1 MSGTASVSNTFANQ
15 SGPIPLSQLDANFT
29 SLVDYA
35 NDPTNRNNYAADTGV
50 ASTYTVALSPAV
62 AGYTA
67 GLFITFKPGNT
78 NTSSSSINVNN
89 LGAKAIVSGRG
100 NNMASGEIVAGKP
113 LSIVYDGTAFVTPTG
128 FSAADQSAA
137 KAWGRWSATATG
149 TVTALSSFNV
159 SSIYKN
165 GTGDWTVVFTTAFAN
180 ANYAVMVCAAAA
192 NAAIAVTNTQQT
204 HSIRLVCFDNTN
216 SLADPTLMQF
226 VAYGTQ

>member
-1 MSGTASVSNTFANQ
+1 MSGTAVVSNTFANQ

-35 NDPTNRNNYAADTGV
+35 NDPTNRSNYAADTGV
-50 ASTYTVALSPAV
+50 ASTYTIALSPAAV
-62 AGYTA
+62 GYTA

-78 NTSSSSINVNN
+78 NTSSSSINVNS
-89 LGAKAIVSGRG
+89 LGAKTIVNGRG
-100 NNMASGEIVAGKP
+100 GNVASGEIVAGKP
-113 LSIVYDGTAFVTPTG
+113 LSLVYDGTVFVTPTG

-137 KAWGRWSATATG
+137 KAWGRWSGTATG

-159 SSIYKN
+159 STILKN

-180 ANYAVMVCAAAA
+180 ANYAAIVSSGAGNA
-192 NAAIAVTNTQQT
+192 NIVATNSQQT
-204 HSIRLVCFDNTN
+204 HSLRIICFDHTN
-216 SLADPTLMQF
+216 SLADPTTVQF